1 MNRGKVE
8 TELRRGPK
16 SAGEGKRNGLED
28 AAVKQSEVFG
38 ARWCELLKGGL
49 RVTEVR
55 GQKSETF
62 GRIVRYADKVGAQRS
77 MKLS

>member
-28 AAVKQSEVFG
+28 AAVKQSE
-38 ARWCELLKGGL
+38 
-49 RVTEVR
+49 
-55 GQKSETF
+55 TF
-62 GRIVRYADKVGAQRS
+62 GRIVRCADKVGAQRS